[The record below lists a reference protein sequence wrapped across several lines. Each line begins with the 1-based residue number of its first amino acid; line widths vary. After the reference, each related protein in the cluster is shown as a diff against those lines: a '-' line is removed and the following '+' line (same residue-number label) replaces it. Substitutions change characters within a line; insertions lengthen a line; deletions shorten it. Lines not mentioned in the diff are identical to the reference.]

1 MGVAKAKRGEKRHM
15 WYDDPIFDDTEEVV
29 DGKRFRGDDWRRLMR
44 VKEANPAAKVISV
57 AGVTYRRAAIEKMTS
72 STAILVPEP
81 DNKHD
86 PNAIRV
92 EVGGQHVGYVPRGA
106 SVSPQHAPVMKWGVD
121 PPFVWIAVY

>member
-1 MGVAKAKRGEKRHM
+1 M
-15 WYDDPIFDDTEEVV
+15 WYDDPIFDDAEEVV

-44 VKEANPAAKVISV
+44 VKEANPAAKVLSV
-57 AGVTYRRAAIEKMTS
+57 AGVTYRRTAIEKMTS
-72 STAILVPEP
+72 TMATLVPEP

-106 SVSPQHAPVMKWGVD
+106 SVSPHRDCDQQTAPVVKWGLD
-121 PPFVWIAVY
+121 PPFVWIAVS